1 MSSIN
6 SLVARTQQK
15 IRLTRLDLH
24 FRKELR
30 KVEKQSSI
38 ADNQFTASMT
48 AQARDFYKQFGF
60 NNIDLRWHNYLF
72 AVTGR
77 FYVDYIP
84 ENFYHC
90 VIEPLYTRG
99 SDDIEDKAYMCRML
113 PGIHMVP
120 NVIKNIKG
128 VFFDENENVLSEDDV
143 LRYLNGLQCNM
154 IIKPSRQTGGGT
166 GVQLIES
173 GNFDKAILDKYKSD
187 YIVQKCILQHEQYK
201 EFNPSSVNTEKIIS
215 MFFEGEVY
223 ILTSILRV
231 GAPGS
236 HTDTA
241 STGRGYTVGINENGQ
256 LNKVGYSVFG
266 ESRSENVAGKQFQ
279 SIRLLAHEKICAE
292 IKKAHK
298 LLSRFEIIS
307 WDFAVEENGEP
318 VLIEYNFN
326 YPDVMIYQMNN
337 GPLFGS
343 LTSRVLEDVKK
354 RQKEKD

>member
-1 MSSIN
+1 
-6 SLVARTQQK
+6 
-15 IRLTRLDLH
+15 
-24 FRKELR
+24 
-30 KVEKQSSI
+30 
-38 ADNQFTASMT
+38 
-48 AQARDFYKQFGF
+48 
-60 NNIDLRWHNYLF
+60 
-72 AVTGR
+72 
-77 FYVDYIP
+77 
-84 ENFYHC
+84 
-90 VIEPLYTRG
+90 
-99 SDDIEDKAYMCRML
+99 
-113 PGIHMVP
+113 
-120 NVIKNIKG
+120 
-128 VFFDENENVLSEDDV
+128 
-143 LRYLNGLQCNM
+143 
-154 IIKPSRQTGGGT
+154 
-166 GVQLIES
+166 
-173 GNFDKAILDKYKSD
+173 
-187 YIVQKCILQHEQYK
+187 
-201 EFNPSSVNTEKIIS
+201 

-307 WDFAVEENGEP
+307 WDFAVGENGEP

-343 LTSRVLEDVKK
+343 LTSRVLEDVKE
-354 RQKEKD
+354 RQKEKGLK